1 MKHSENPILAPS
13 SNPYGAP
20 QFDKI
25 KDSDYRP
32 AFDEA
37 LAEAKAE
44 MEAIVNDPEPPT
56 FSNTLEAMENAGRD
70 LEKFSGIFFN
80 LNEACT
86 SPEMQ
91 KTAEEI
97 TPELSEYQMSVILN
111 PKLFERIKSV
121 YGQREALNL
130 NQEQMKL
137 LTETYKDFE
146 RNGANLDEAGKE
158 RLFKIQE
165 DLSMAGLK
173 FGNNVLSATNAFAM
187 NLTDPSDLAGLPQYV
202 KDMAAEEAEG
212 RSQEGWTFT
221 LQMPSMAGFMKYSSR
236 RDLREK
242 IWRAYNTRCIGGE
255 FDNSGN
261 IRDTV
266 NLSAEMARLLGYE
279 NYAEFELEDRMAKS
293 RENVDR
299 FLKNLMDKSMP
310 FGRRDV
316 EEVRKYAADHG
327 FVEELMPWDFGYW
340 SERLKED
347 RYSYN
352 EEDLKPYFEL
362 SEVQSALFS
371 LAGRLYG
378 LTFKE
383 NDNIPVYH
391 PDVKAFEVHDASGKF
406 MALLYMDWFPR
417 DNKHG
422 GAWMTSFRETD
433 VYNGEEERPFV
444 SLVTNFTKPTADS
457 PSLLTFGEFT
467 TILHEFG
474 HSLHGMLAEGS
485 YGSLTG
491 TNVKRDF
498 VECPSQLMENW
509 AYEAE
514 FLQSFA
520 RHYKTGEV
528 IPKEYIDRII
538 ASKNYL
544 SGYDSVRQLDFGM
557 IDMAWYTIDKAPEM
571 PVADFEKDVLEN
583 YHLLPS
589 VPGTAM
595 SPGFTHI
602 FAGGYSAGYYSYKWA
617 EELEADIFT
626 RFKEKGIFNSELA
639 AEFRRK
645 VLSKGGLVDADVLF
659 RDFMGR
665 DPEPE
670 ALLRSLGMTDDA
682 MADR

>member
-1 MKHSENPILAPS
+1 MKQSENPILAPS
-13 SNPYGAP
+13 SNPFGAP

-44 MEAIVNDPEPPT
+44 IEAIADNPEPPT
-56 FSNTLEAMENAGRD
+56 FANTLEAMENAGRD

-91 KTAEEI
+91 KTAEDI

-111 PKLFERIKSV
+111 PKLFERIKAV

-130 NQEQMKL
+130 NQEQKKL
-137 LTETYKDFE
+137 LTETYKDFA

-165 DLSMAGLK
+165 DLSLAGLK
-173 FGNNVLSATNAFAM
+173 FGNNVLAATNAFTL
-187 NLTDPSDLAGLPQYV
+187 NLTDPSDLEGLPQYV
-202 KDMAAEEAEG
+202 KDMAAEEARG

-221 LQMPSMAGFMKYSSR
+221 LQMPSMAGFMKYSSKR
-236 RDLREK
+236 ELREK

-266 NLSAEMARLLGYE
+266 NLSAEMARLLGYD

-299 FLKNLMDKSMP
+299 FLRNLMDKSLP

-316 EEVRKYAADHG
+316 EEVRKYAAAHG
-327 FVEELMPWDFGYW
+327 FEGELMPWDFGYW
-340 SERLKED
+340 SERLKEE

-362 SEVQSALFS
+362 SEVQNALFS

-383 NDNIPVYH
+383 NDDIPVYH
-391 PDVKAFEVHDASGKF
+391 PDVKAFEVRDASGKF
-406 MALLYMDWFPR
+406 IALLYIDWFPR
-417 DNKHG
+417 SNKHG

-433 VYNGEEERPFV
+433 KYQGVEERPFV
-444 SLVTNFTKPTADS
+444 SLVTNFTKPTADA

-520 RHYKTGEV
+520 KHYKTGEV

-557 IDMAWYTIDKAPEM
+557 IDMAWYTLDKAPEM
-571 PVADFEKDVLEN
+571 PVADFEKKVLEDCR
-583 YHLLPS
+583 LLPN

-626 RFKEKGIFNSELA
+626 RFKEKGIFNRELA
-639 AEFRRK
+639 EEFRKK
-645 VLSKGGLVDADVLF
+645 VLSKGGSVDADVLF

-665 DPEPE
+665 DPEPD
-670 ALLRSLGMTDDA
+670 ALMRSLGMTE
-682 MADR
+682 